1 MPYLERSGDVFVL
14 YLGSEGERDQE
25 NAFHPQWMDE
35 IEALLDEVD
44 ASEGPAAL
52 VTTAVGKFYSTGL
65 DTAWVAQN
73 LEQLNSYMDRVH
85 ALFARVLT
93 LPMATVAAMPGH
105 TFGGGAIL
113 ATAHDHQ
120 VMRGDRGFFCL
131 PGITVGI
138 SYTPGSL
145 ELLTARLPSR
155 AAHAALTTGRRYGG
169 TDAQALGLVDEVA
182 AGDDVL
188 SRAVARAQ
196 GLVHTRGRTLG
207 EIKSALYAGAV
218 AALRTPSASL
228 ETQEAAVTAVDR
240 SAPTDR

>member
-1 MPYLERSGDVFVL
+1 MPYMERSGDVFVL
-14 YLGSEGERDQE
+14 YLGTEGERDEE
-25 NAFHPQWMDE
+25 NAFNPRWLDE
-35 IEALLDEVD
+35 AEALLDEVE
-44 ASEGPAAL
+44 ASQGPAAL
-52 VTTAVGKFYSTGL
+52 VTTGVGKFYSTGL
-65 DTAWVAQN
+65 DTVWVAQN
-73 LEQLNSYMDRVH
+73 LGQLNSYMDRVH

-93 LPMATVAAMPGH
+93 FPMATVAAMPGH

-138 SYTPGSL
+138 SYTPGVL
-145 ELLTARLPSR
+145 ELLTARLPAR
-155 AAHAALTTGRRYGG
+155 AVHAALTSGRRYGG
-169 TDAQALGLVDEVA
+169 TDALAHGLVDELA

-188 SRAVARAQ
+188 AKAVGRAQ

-207 EIKSALYAGAV
+207 EIKGSLYAGAV

-228 ETQEAAVTAVDR
+228 ETQEAAVTAQG
-240 SAPTDR
+240 

>member
-14 YLGSEGERDQE
+14 YLGTEGVRDEE
-25 NAFHPQWMDE
+25 NAFHPRWLDE
-35 IEALLDEVD
+35 VGALLDEVEG
-44 ASEGPAAL
+44 SQGPAAL

-65 DTAWVAQN
+65 DTAWIAQN

-85 ALFARVLT
+85 ELFARVLT
-93 LPMATVAAMPGH
+93 FPMATVAAMPGH

-145 ELLTARLPSR
+145 ELLTGRLPTR

-182 AGDDVL
+182 AEGDVL
-188 SRAVARAQ
+188 AKAVGRAQ

-207 EIKSALYAGAV
+207 EIKNSLYAGAV
-218 AALRTPSASL
+218 AALRVPSADL
-228 ETQEAAVTAVDR
+228 ETQEAATTR
-240 SAPTDR
+240 E